1 MCMSSEGTWELDGLT
16 SWGDGCG
23 EPKKPGVYTR
33 VARFIDWIHENS
45 NGKYTKWLKRV
56 LASL

>member
-1 MCMSSEGTWELDGLT
+1 VCPTAEGTWELVGLT

-33 VARFIDWIHENS
+33 LVHFLDWITKNS
-45 NGKYTKWLKRV
+45 NGT
-56 LASL
+56 